1 MSTLPQEQRDKL
13 DLDILSQKYRVTDL
27 AKKYG
32 KTKGRISQRKTE
44 LLKGKIKQSKDKT
57 KLPAPKQQ
65 ALQVVQEAKSAAL
78 NSAKLDTIHRRV
90 VYLALLEAR
99 IKTFKAKFDQ
109 AANPQP
115 GQKAP
120 RITPSDEKF
129 FLGLLRATEP
139 FLRGIDQAEAMAKA
153 LLGGEGKEAGPAFD
167 TSVYAG
173 AVKAEAEAFLA
184 GLLPRL
190 SEAARAEVLKAITEM
205 GDDQPK

>member
-1 MSTLPQEQRDKL
+1 MTTLPQEQRDQL

-44 LLKGKIKQSKDKT
+44 LLRGKIKLQKGKT
-57 KLPAPKQQ
+57 KLSEPKQQ
-65 ALQVVQEAKSAAL
+65 ALQVVQDKKTAAL
-78 NSAKLDTIHRRV
+78 NTAKLDTIHRRV
-90 VYLALLEAR
+90 VYLAILEAR
-99 IKTFKAKFDQ
+99 IKTYKRKFDQ
-109 AANPQP
+109 AADPQP
-115 GQKAP
+115 GAKAP

-129 FLGLLRATEP
+129 FLGLVRATEP

-153 LLGGEGKEAGPAFD
+153 LLGAEGKDGPAAFD

-184 GLLPRL
+184 QLLPRL
-190 SEAARAEVLKAITEM
+190 SEAARAEVLKAITELEES
-205 GDDQPK
+205 KA